1 MSNLKFTLIMTV
13 SFIVASLTLGY
24 SIATI
29 EINQYIAQH
38 DRECI
43 GFDVKEVE

>member
-13 SFIVASLTLGY
+13 SFLVASLTLGY